1 MPIELDGRWEQFT
14 RCIAEWKGNA
24 TNDGCSSGSAKMPND
39 VGLVIAMV
47 LFLALALLA
56 AGVLLGR
63 RMGQIFRA

>member
-1 MPIELDGRWEQFT
+1 
-14 RCIAEWKGNA
+14 
-24 TNDGCSSGSAKMPND
+24 MPND